1 MAGPVDPVLKGMY
14 CFLKIPT
21 AYTIIM
27 CGLEYAK
34 KVSDHDELATA
45 WIDGSLVDMN
55 DAVFE
60 LCDVDSYAIDFRPPL
75 LKK

>member
-1 MAGPVDPVLKGMY
+1 MYIPDYLQQWYWTTKSLMFQVAEGPVDGPVDPVLKGMY

-34 KVSDHDELATA
+34 KVNHTKYMY
-45 WIDGSLVDMN
+45 VQ
-55 DAVFE
+55 
-60 LCDVDSYAIDFRPPL
+60 
-75 LKK
+75 

>member
-1 MAGPVDPVLKGMY
+1 MFQVAEGPVAGPVDPVLKGMY

-34 KVSDHDELATA
+34 KVNHTKYMY
-45 WIDGSLVDMN
+45 VQ
-55 DAVFE
+55 
-60 LCDVDSYAIDFRPPL
+60 
-75 LKK
+75 